1 MDLNYVLSDL
11 SINER
16 IEARRRDAGAL
27 HYGTGSAMVAMI
39 GRSAVVLSRAADRVA
54 AWANGNSEIRTGT
67 ARGAF

>member
-1 MDLNYVLSDL
+1 
-11 SINER
+11 
-16 IEARRRDAGAL
+16 
-27 HYGTGSAMVAMI
+27 MVAMI